1 MALKEKIKNI
11 GFVKK
16 ISEKIQSIDPAKRKE
31 VWENVRMVL
40 ILMCMAAPFIFLIV
54 MILGYFL

>member
-16 ISEKIQSIDPAKRKE
+16 VSDKIKSTDPAKRKE
-31 VWENVRMVL
+31 IWENVRMIL
-40 ILMCMAAPFIFLIV
+40 ILMFMAAPFVFLIV